1 MLNVDM
7 IQKAIAAHAK
17 WKARLR
23 TAVSTG
29 TFEAAPAVVRA
40 DNRCEFGK
48 WLYGPDFAA
57 ADKETINYRAAV
69 DLHAKFHQEAAKIV
83 ELATTGQ
90 KDEAERAMG
99 LEGSY
104 TRASSAL
111 TKELVQ
117 WRLSLE

>member
-1 MLNVDM
+1 MIDVEM
-7 IQKAIAAHAK
+7 IQKAIATHAK

-29 TFEAAPAVVRA
+29 EFDVTPAVVRA

-57 ADKETINYRAAV
+57 ADKETQNYRAAA

-83 ELATTGQ
+83 ELATSGN

-104 TRASSAL
+104 TKASSAL
-111 TKELVQ
+111 TRELVR
-117 WRLSLE
+117 WRVSLE